1 MIVALEGSDRKEAA
15 KRHILSS
22 ILPSGSKVFSWSPA
36 IGPPLNDGPPKG
48 NGSFKFGA
56 WLIGCSPEK
65 VVLI

>member
-36 IGPPLNDGPPKG
+36 IGPPLNDGPRKG
-48 NGSFKFGA
+48 MDRLNLERG
-56 WLIGCSPEK
+56 
-65 VVLI
+65 